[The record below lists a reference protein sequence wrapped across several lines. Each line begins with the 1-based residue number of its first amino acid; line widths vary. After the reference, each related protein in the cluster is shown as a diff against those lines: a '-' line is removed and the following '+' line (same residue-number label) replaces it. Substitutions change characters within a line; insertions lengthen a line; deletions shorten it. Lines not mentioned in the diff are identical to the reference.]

1 MTALGSEGVSA
12 VMTIKVR
19 RFLSLIVLLP
29 MLFSLCPAAGA
40 ETPSLFI
47 PDRLKDLRLPDMPE
61 IPDMPEPPALSCW
74 MDLLEP
80 NDDCPK
86 VADPDGDF
94 HLQFDQ
100 QVSRCTVDG
109 HAVAIDENGY
119 GEIPAE
125 QTDMQKINI
134 SAVSGDVTYDYL
146 TPGTLS
152 RAVGRF
158 GKLTVYYNEYGCAT
172 RMLLS
177 GNTDYFRSGAPG
189 CTSVITWDSVIL
201 ETPAP
206 AGSKKKPV
214 QTRVWYVGSVEV
226 TYPKGSYLW
235 RCIAYY
241 LNDKKNTLDSYW
253 VVYDVSQTDRY
264 LITYSGKTY
273 ECGGVHYEE
282 DQILDGLYEDLSVTN
297 VYTEDPR
304 TGVKLPGRV
313 YRNASG
319 KYFGGNR
326 WISLVTGEPY
336 KGRKTLRKLMSF
348 ISPRV
353 E

>member
-1 MTALGSEGVSA
+1 MTKKL
-12 VMTIKVR
+12 R
-19 RFLSLIVLLP
+19 RFLSLTVLLTA
-29 MLFSLCPAAGA
+29 LFSLCPAAGA

-61 IPDMPEPPALSCW
+61 IPDMPEAPALSCW
-74 MDLLEP
+74 MDLLEETAG
-80 NDDCPK
+80 CPK

-94 HLQFDQ
+94 HLQFDR
-100 QVSRCTVDG
+100 QVSRCSVDG

-172 RMLLS
+172 RLLLR
-177 GNTDYFRSGAPG
+177 GDTDYFRSGAAG
-189 CTSVITWDSVIL
+189 CTSVITWNSVIL

-206 AGSKKKPV
+206 AGSGKKPV
-214 QTRVWYVGSVEV
+214 QTRVWYVDSVEI
-226 TYPKGSYLW
+226 TYPKDSYIF
-235 RCIAYY
+235 RAVAFY

-253 VVYDVSQTDRY
+253 VVYDDSPTDRY
-264 LITYSGKTY
+264 LICYSGKTY

-282 DQILDGLYEDLSVTN
+282 DQILNGLYEDLSATN
-297 VYTEDPR
+297 VYTESPW

-313 YRNASG
+313 YENASG

-326 WISLVTGEPY
+326 WINLVTGEPY
-336 KGRKTLRKLMSF
+336 KGKKTLRKLLSF
-348 ISPRV
+348 TSPRV
-353 E
+353 EAY